1 MTDRVL
7 LTREGAQKLRV
18 DLEEMERERP
28 KISEQIGA
36 AREHGDLKENAEYHA
51 AKEKQ
56 GLLEAKIQQL
66 KSTLARAEII
76 DPEKLPKDG
85 RIRFGTRVELLQIET
100 SKEMAVRI
108 VGEQEASSGEGDISF
123 KSPLASALLGKAKEE
138 VVEVQTPGGTVL
150 YRVVEVLQ

>member
-66 KSTLARAEII
+66 KSTLAQAEII

-100 SKEMAVRI
+100 SKEMEVRI
-108 VGEQEASSGEGDISF
+108 VGELEASSAQGDISF
-123 KSPLASALLGKAKEE
+123 KSPLANALLGKARDEE
-138 VVEVQTPGGTVL
+138 VEVQTPGGTVL

>member
-123 KSPLASALLGKAKEE
+123 NSPLASALLGKAKEE